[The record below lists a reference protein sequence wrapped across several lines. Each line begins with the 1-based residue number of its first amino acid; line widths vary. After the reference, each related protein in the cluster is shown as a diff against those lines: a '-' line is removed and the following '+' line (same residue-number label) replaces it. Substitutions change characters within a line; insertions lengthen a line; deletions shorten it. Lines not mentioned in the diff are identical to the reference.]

1 MKKVNALE
9 GMLTSLGWLE
19 DRSWCWGVVSDR
31 SRKSSVDLPGRA
43 SDVRARVAETREA
56 AEMMRQT
63 ELTAVFWWTHTG
75 EPETGRMLPDI
86 KPQNSS
92 QVPSD
97 GETKAVHAQG
107 YIIPKAGP
115 GYEL

>member
-1 MKKVNALE
+1 MSGPE
-9 GMLTSLGWLE
+9 W
-19 DRSWCWGVVSDR
+19 
-31 SRKSSVDLPGRA
+31 RKPGK
-43 SDVRARVAETREA
+43 A

-63 ELTAVFWWTHTG
+63 ELTAVFWRTHTG

>member
-1 MKKVNALE
+1 MKKVSALE

-56 AEMMRQT
+56 AGMVRQT
-63 ELTAVFWWTHTG
+63 ELTAVFWRTHTG
-75 EPETGRMLPDI
+75 EPGTGRMLPDI
-86 KPQNSS
+86 KPQNKF

-97 GETKAVHAQG
+97 GETKVVHAQG

-115 GYEL
+115 GSEL

>member
-1 MKKVNALE
+1 MKKVNALV

-19 DRSWCWGVVSDR
+19 DKGWCWGVVSDR

-43 SDVRARVAETREA
+43 SDTKAQVVETREA
-56 AEMMRQT
+56 AGTMRRET

-75 EPETGRMLPDI
+75 KLETGRILPGI
-86 KPQNSS
+86 KPLNNS

-97 GETKAVHAQG
+97 GETKAVQAQG
-107 YIIPKAGP
+107 CIIPKS
-115 GYEL
+115 